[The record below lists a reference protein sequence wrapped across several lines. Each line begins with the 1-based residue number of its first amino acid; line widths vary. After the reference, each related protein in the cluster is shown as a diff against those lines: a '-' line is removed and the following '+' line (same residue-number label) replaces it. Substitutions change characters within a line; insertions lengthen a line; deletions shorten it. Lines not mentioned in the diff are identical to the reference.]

1 MSNGNAPLLTP
12 ELARQMLHNAAFYIE
27 LRKDQ
32 IRRNG
37 ATSGDVAALL
47 KYEEEREM
55 LEDWLKEQEA

>member
-27 LRKDQ
+27 LKRDQ

-37 ATSGDVAALL
+37 AVPGDVAALL
-47 KYEEEREM
+47 KYEEERTM